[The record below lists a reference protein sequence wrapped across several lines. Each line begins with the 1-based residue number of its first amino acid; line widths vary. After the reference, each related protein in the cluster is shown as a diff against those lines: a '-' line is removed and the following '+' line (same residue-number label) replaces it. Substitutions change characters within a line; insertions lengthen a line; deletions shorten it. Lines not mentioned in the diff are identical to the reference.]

1 MWRAKID
8 LQREEEM
15 RIAEDAYL
23 LLRAASRLLL
33 NYTPR
38 ADPCRLNVLFA
49 FPKPEQRTW
58 RRSFLRKPLTWLE
71 KTSLKNVVDS
81 KTKISIED
89 PHEIHTATLRS

>member
-33 NYTPR
+33 NYTPPR
-38 ADPCRLNVLFA
+38 GSVPPQCFVCISEARTAYLETVLS
-49 FPKPEQRTW
+49 PEAAH
-58 RRSFLRKPLTWLE
+58 
-71 KTSLKNVVDS
+71 V
-81 KTKISIED
+81 
-89 PHEIHTATLRS
+89 A